1 MTQYRQ
7 TGVQYRASGV
17 AYGAPIVVT
26 PATIAATA
34 TVLDEVSVQYR
45 ESGLAYR
52 NNYTYSQPD
61 TGIVE
66 IVATVTTVTATVA
79 FSAAAS
85 IEANISVDPRIVT
98 STALGAGVTAN
109 YVDIAEVDMS
119 AVAALP
125 TPTLRTDQILSVSTI
140 AGVGAISGTAVVDLE
155 PATIAATATVPAVSV
170 SAHATPGDI
179 AVTSA
184 VGTDRMYTFYPG
196 STNKTPTIGL
206 RNQPTPAAYALMRHY
221 SPRPKADNLFIINNS
236 SVQNF
241 MPADASTVT
250 RTLYGAHLPPTDLTA
265 TEISLLK
272 ASGFPIDVG
281 TSGI

>member
-17 AYGAPIVVT
+17 AYGSPTTIT

-52 NNYTYSQPD
+52 NNYMYSQPD

-66 IVATVTTVTATVA
+66 IVATVATVTAT
-79 FSAAAS
+79 
-85 IEANISVDPRIVT
+85 
-98 STALGAGVTAN
+98 TALSATAGIEVDISPAPTIAVVTTIGAGVTAN

-140 AGVGAISGTAVVDLE
+140 AGVGTISGTAVVDLL

-179 AVTSA
+179 AVISA
-184 VGTDRMYTFYPG
+184 VGTDQMYTFYPG
-196 STNKTPTIGL
+196 STNKTPAIGL

-265 TEISLLK
+265 TEISLLE

>member
-1 MTQYRQ
+1 VTQYRQ

-52 NNYTYSQPD
+52 NNYAYSQPD

-66 IVATVTTVTATVA
+66 VVATVTTVTATVA

-85 IEANISVDPRIVT
+85 IEANISV
-98 STALGAGVTAN
+98 STIAGVAALPGAGVTAN

-125 TPTLRTDQILSVSTI
+125 TPTLRADQVLSVSTI
-140 AGVGAISGTAVVDLE
+140 AGVGTISGTAVVDLLVS
-155 PATIAATATVPAVSV
+155 TIAATATVPAVSV

-184 VGTDRMYTFYPG
+184 VGTDQMYTFYPG

-281 TSGI
+281 ISGI

>member
-7 TGVQYRASGV
+7 TGVQYSESGV
-17 AYGAPIVVT
+17 AYGAPLVVT

-52 NNYTYSQPD
+52 NNYTYSQSD

-85 IEANISVDPRIVT
+85 IEANISV
-98 STALGAGVTAN
+98 STIAGVAALPGAGVTAN

-125 TPTLRTDQILSVSTI
+125 TPTLRADQVISVSTI
-140 AGVGAISGTAVVDLE
+140 AATTAISGTAVVDLL

-170 SAHATPGDI
+170 SAHVTPGDI

-184 VGTDRMYTFYPG
+184 VGTDQMYTFYPG
-196 STNKTPTIGL
+196 PTNKTPAVGL

-221 SPRPKADNLFIINNS
+221 AARPKADNLFIINNS

-281 TSGI
+281 ISGT

>member
-17 AYGAPIVVT
+17 AYGAPATVT

-34 TVLDEVSVQYR
+34 TVLDEVNVQYR
-45 ESGLAYR
+45 EPGLAYR
-52 NNYTYSQPD
+52 NNYTYSQSD

-66 IVATVTTVTATVA
+66 VVATVTTVTATVA

-85 IEANISVDPRIVT
+85 IEANISV
-98 STALGAGVTAN
+98 STIAGVAALPGAGVTAN

-125 TPTLRTDQILSVSTI
+125 TPTLRADRVLSVSTI
-140 AGVGAISGTAVVDLE
+140 AGVGTISGTAVVDLL
-155 PATIAATATVPAVSV
+155 PATIAATATVPAVTI

-184 VGTDRMYTFYPG
+184 VGTDQMYAFYPG

-221 SPRPKADNLFIINNS
+221 APRPKADNLFIINNS

-241 MPADASTVT
+241 APADVSTVT

-281 TSGI
+281 ISGI

>member
-1 MTQYRQ
+1 VTQYRQ
-7 TGVQYRASGV
+7 TGVQYSESGV
-17 AYGAPIVVT
+17 AYGAPLVVT

-34 TVLDEVSVQYR
+34 TVLDEVNVQYR
-45 ESGLAYR
+45 EPGLAYR

-66 IVATVTTVTATVA
+66 IVATVATVTAT
-79 FSAAAS
+79 
-85 IEANISVDPRIVT
+85 
-98 STALGAGVTAN
+98 TALSATAGIEVDISASTIAVVTTIGAGVTAN

-125 TPTLRTDQILSVSTI
+125 TPTLRADQVLSVSTI
-140 AGVGAISGTAVVDLE
+140 AGVGTISGTAVVDLL

-170 SAHATPGDI
+170 SAHVTPGDI
-179 AVTSA
+179 AVISA
-184 VGTDRMYTFYPG
+184 VGTDQMYTFYPG

-221 SPRPKADNLFIINNS
+221 APRPKADNLFIINNS

-281 TSGI
+281 ISGI

>member
-7 TGVQYRASGV
+7 TGVQYSESGV
-17 AYGAPIVVT
+17 AYGAPLVVT

-34 TVLDEVSVQYR
+34 TVLDEVNVQYR
-45 ESGLAYR
+45 EPGLAYR

-66 IVATVTTVTATVA
+66 IVATVATVTAT
-79 FSAAAS
+79 
-85 IEANISVDPRIVT
+85 
-98 STALGAGVTAN
+98 TALSATAGIEVDISASTIAVVTTIGAGVTAN

-125 TPTLRTDQILSVSTI
+125 TPTLRADQVLSVSTI
-140 AGVGAISGTAVVDLE
+140 AGVGTISGAAVVDLL

-170 SAHATPGDI
+170 SAHVTPGDI
-179 AVTSA
+179 AVISA
-184 VGTDRMYTFYPG
+184 VGTDQMYTFYPG

>member
-1 MTQYRQ
+1 VTQYRQ

-52 NNYTYSQPD
+52 NNYAYSQPD

-66 IVATVTTVTATVA
+66 IVATVTTVTATTA
-79 FSAAAS
+79 LSATGGV
-85 IEANISVDPRIVT
+85 EADISV
-98 STALGAGVTAN
+98 STIAGVAALPGAGVTAN

-125 TPTLRTDQILSVSTI
+125 TPTLRADRVLSVSTI
-140 AGVGAISGTAVVDLE
+140 AGVGTISGTAVVDLLVS
-155 PATIAATATVPAVSV
+155 TIAATATVPAVSV

-184 VGTDRMYTFYPG
+184 VGTDQMYTFYPG
-196 STNKTPTIGL
+196 PTNKTPTIGL

-221 SPRPKADNLFIINNS
+221 APRPKADNLFIINNS

-241 MPADASTVT
+241 APADVSTVT

-281 TSGI
+281 ISGI

>member
-1 MTQYRQ
+1 VTQYRQ

-17 AYGAPIVVT
+17 AYGAPTVVT

-34 TVLDEVSVQYR
+34 TVLDEVNVQYR
-45 ESGLAYR
+45 EPGLAYR
-52 NNYTYSQPD
+52 NNYTYSQSD

-66 IVATVTTVTATVA
+66 VVATVTTVTATVA

-85 IEANISVDPRIVT
+85 IEANISV
-98 STALGAGVTAN
+98 STIAGVAALPGAGVTAN

-125 TPTLRTDQILSVSTI
+125 TPTLRADRVLSVSTI
-140 AGVGAISGTAVVDLE
+140 AGVGTISGTAVVDLL
-155 PATIAATATVPAVSV
+155 PATIAATATVPAVTI

-184 VGTDRMYTFYPG
+184 VGTDQMYTFYPG
-196 STNKTPTIGL
+196 PTNKTPTIGL

-281 TSGI
+281 ISGI

>member
-66 IVATVTTVTATVA
+66 IVATVTTVTAT
-79 FSAAAS
+79 
-85 IEANISVDPRIVT
+85 
-98 STALGAGVTAN
+98 TALSATAGIEVDISPAPTIAVVTTIGAGVTAN
-109 YVDIAEVDMS
+109 YIDIAEVDMS

-125 TPTLRTDQILSVSTI
+125 APTLRTDQILSVSTI
-140 AGVGAISGTAVVDLE
+140 AGVGTISGTAVVDLL

-179 AVTSA
+179 AVISA
-184 VGTDRMYTFYPG
+184 VGTDQMYTFYPG
-196 STNKTPTIGL
+196 STNKTPAIGL

-265 TEISLLK
+265 TEISLLE

>member
-66 IVATVTTVTATVA
+66 IVATVTTVTAT
-79 FSAAAS
+79 
-85 IEANISVDPRIVT
+85 
-98 STALGAGVTAN
+98 TALSATAGIEVDISPAPTIAVVTTIGAGVTAN
-109 YVDIAEVDMS
+109 YIDIAEVDMS

-125 TPTLRTDQILSVSTI
+125 APTLRTDQILSVSTI
-140 AGVGAISGTAVVDLE
+140 AATTTISGTAVVDLL

-179 AVTSA
+179 AVISA
-184 VGTDRMYTFYPG
+184 VGTDQMYTFYPG
-196 STNKTPTIGL
+196 STNKTPAIGL

>member
-17 AYGAPIVVT
+17 AYGAPLVVT

-52 NNYTYSQPD
+52 NNYAYSQPD

-66 IVATVTTVTATVA
+66 IIATVDTVTATVA
-79 FSAAAS
+79 FSGAAS

-98 STALGAGVTAN
+98 SAALGAGVTAN
-109 YVDIAEVDMS
+109 YVDVEEVDLS

-125 TPTLRTDQILSVSTI
+125 TPTLRTDQILTVSTI
-140 AGVGAISGTAVVDLE
+140 AATTTISGTAVVDLL
-155 PATIAATATVPAVSV
+155 PDTIAATGTVPSVSV
-170 SAHATPGDI
+170 SAHVTPSNI
-179 AVTSA
+179 AITSVVA
-184 VGTDRMYTFYPG
+184 AEQMYTFYPG
-196 STNKTPTIGL
+196 SENTLPPVLELNK
-206 RNQPTPAAYALMRHY
+206 PTPAAYALMQHY
-221 SPRPKADNLFIINNS
+221 KPRLKAENLFIINNS

-241 MPADASTVT
+241 FPVDASTVT
-250 RTLYGAHLPPTDLTA
+250 RTLYGGHLPPTDLTA
-265 TEISLLK
+265 TEISLLE
-272 ASGFPIDVG
+272 ASGYPIDVG
-281 TSGI
+281 AGV

>member
-1 MTQYRQ
+1 VTQYRQ

-17 AYGAPIVVT
+17 AYGSPTTIT

-52 NNYTYSQPD
+52 NNYAYSQPD

-66 IVATVTTVTATVA
+66 IVATVTTVTATTA
-79 FSAAAS
+79 LSATGGV
-85 IEANISVDPRIVT
+85 EADISV
-98 STALGAGVTAN
+98 STIAGVAALPGAGVTAN

-125 TPTLRTDQILSVSTI
+125 TPTLRADRVLSVSTI
-140 AGVGAISGTAVVDLE
+140 AGVGTISGTAVVDLLVS
-155 PATIAATATVPAVSV
+155 TIAATATVPAVTI

-184 VGTDRMYTFYPG
+184 VGTDQMYTFYPG

-221 SPRPKADNLFIINNS
+221 APRPKADNLFIINNS

-241 MPADASTVT
+241 MPADVSTVT

-281 TSGI
+281 ISGI

>member
-1 MTQYRQ
+1 M
-7 TGVQYRASGV
+7 

-140 AGVGAISGTAVVDLE
+140 AATTTISGTAVVDLL

-179 AVTSA
+179 AVISA
-184 VGTDRMYTFYPG
+184 VGTDQMYTFYPG
-196 STNKTPTIGL
+196 PTNKTPAIGL

>member
-1 MTQYRQ
+1 VTQYRQ

-17 AYGAPIVVT
+17 AYGAPTVVT

-34 TVLDEVSVQYR
+34 TVLDEVNVQYR
-45 ESGLAYR
+45 EPGLAYR
-52 NNYTYSQPD
+52 NNYTYSQSD

-66 IVATVTTVTATVA
+66 VVATVTTVTATVA

-85 IEANISVDPRIVT
+85 IEANISV
-98 STALGAGVTAN
+98 STIAGVAALPGAGVTAN

-125 TPTLRTDQILSVSTI
+125 TPTLRADRVISVSTI
-140 AGVGAISGTAVVDLE
+140 AATTAISGTAVVDLL
-155 PATIAATATVPAVSV
+155 PATVAVTATVPAVTI

-184 VGTDRMYTFYPG
+184 VGTDQMYTFYPG
-196 STNKTPTIGL
+196 PTNKTPTIGL

-281 TSGI
+281 ISGI

>member
-7 TGVQYRASGV
+7 TGVQYSESGV
-17 AYGAPIVVT
+17 AYGAPLVVT

-34 TVLDEVSVQYR
+34 TVLDEVNVQYR
-45 ESGLAYR
+45 EPGLAYR

-66 IVATVTTVTATVA
+66 IVATVATVTAT
-79 FSAAAS
+79 
-85 IEANISVDPRIVT
+85 
-98 STALGAGVTAN
+98 TALSATAGIEVDISASTIAVVTTIGAGVTAN

-125 TPTLRTDQILSVSTI
+125 TPTLRADQVLSVSTI
-140 AGVGAISGTAVVDLE
+140 AGVGTISGTAVVDLL

-170 SAHATPGDI
+170 SAHVTPGDI

-184 VGTDRMYTFYPG
+184 VGTDQMYTFYPG

-281 TSGI
+281 ISGS

>member
-17 AYGAPIVVT
+17 AYGSPTTIT

-66 IVATVTTVTATVA
+66 IVATVATVTAT
-79 FSAAAS
+79 
-85 IEANISVDPRIVT
+85 
-98 STALGAGVTAN
+98 TALSATAGIEVDISPAPTIAVVTTIGAGVTAN

-140 AGVGAISGTAVVDLE
+140 AGVGTISGTAVVDLL

-179 AVTSA
+179 AVISA
-184 VGTDRMYTFYPG
+184 VGTDQMYTFYPG
-196 STNKTPTIGL
+196 STNKTPAIGL

-265 TEISLLK
+265 TEISLLE

>member
-34 TVLDEVSVQYR
+34 TVLDEVNVQYR
-45 ESGLAYR
+45 EPGLAYR

-66 IVATVTTVTATVA
+66 IVATVTTVTAT
-79 FSAAAS
+79 
-85 IEANISVDPRIVT
+85 
-98 STALGAGVTAN
+98 TALSATAGIEVDISPAPTIAVVTTIGAGVTAN
-109 YVDIAEVDMS
+109 YIDIAEVDMS

-125 TPTLRTDQILSVSTI
+125 APTLRTDQILSVSTI
-140 AGVGAISGTAVVDLE
+140 AATTTISGTAVVDLL

-179 AVTSA
+179 AVISA
-184 VGTDRMYTFYPG
+184 VGTDQMYTFYPG
-196 STNKTPTIGL
+196 STNKTPAIGL

-265 TEISLLK
+265 TEISLLE

>member
-52 NNYTYSQPD
+52 NTYTYSQPD

-66 IVATVTTVTATVA
+66 IVATVTTVTAT
-79 FSAAAS
+79 
-85 IEANISVDPRIVT
+85 
-98 STALGAGVTAN
+98 TALSATAGIEVDISPAPTIAVVTTIGAGVTAN
-109 YVDIAEVDMS
+109 YIDIAEVDMS

-125 TPTLRTDQILSVSTI
+125 APTLRTDQILSVSTI
-140 AGVGAISGTAVVDLE
+140 AATTTISGTAVVDLL

-179 AVTSA
+179 AVISA
-184 VGTDRMYTFYPG
+184 VGTDQMYTFYPG
-196 STNKTPTIGL
+196 STNKTPAIGL

-265 TEISLLK
+265 TEISLLE

>member
-7 TGVQYRASGV
+7 TGVQYSESGV

-52 NNYTYSQPD
+52 NNYAYSQPD

-66 IVATVTTVTATVA
+66 IVATVATVTAT
-79 FSAAAS
+79 
-85 IEANISVDPRIVT
+85 
-98 STALGAGVTAN
+98 TALSATGGVEVDISASTIAGVAALPSPGVTAN
-109 YVDIAEVDMS
+109 YIDIEEVDLS
-119 AVAALP
+119 GVAALP
-125 TPTLRTDQILSVSTI
+125 TPTLRADQILTVSTI
-140 AGVGAISGTAVVDLE
+140 AVTTTISGTAVVDLL

-170 SAHATPGDI
+170 SAHVTPSDI
-179 AVTSA
+179 AVISA
-184 VGTDRMYTFYPG
+184 VGTDQMYTFYPG
-196 STNKTPTIGL
+196 STNKTPAVGL

-281 TSGI
+281 TSGT

>member
-17 AYGAPIVVT
+17 AYGAPTVVT

-34 TVLDEVSVQYR
+34 TVLDEVNVQYR
-45 ESGLAYR
+45 EPGLAYR
-52 NNYTYSQPD
+52 NNYTYSQSD

-66 IVATVTTVTATVA
+66 VVATVTTVTATVA

-85 IEANISVDPRIVT
+85 IEANISV
-98 STALGAGVTAN
+98 STIAGVAALPGAGVTAN

-125 TPTLRTDQILSVSTI
+125 TPTLRADRVLSVSTI
-140 AGVGAISGTAVVDLE
+140 AGVGTISGTAVVDLL
-155 PATIAATATVPAVSV
+155 PATIAATATVPAVTI

-184 VGTDRMYTFYPG
+184 VGTDQMYTFYPG

-241 MPADASTVT
+241 APADVSTVT

>member
-17 AYGAPIVVT
+17 AYGSPTTIT

-66 IVATVTTVTATVA
+66 IVATVTTVTATTVLSATGGVEADISASTIAGVA
-79 FSAAAS
+79 
-85 IEANISVDPRIVT
+85 
-98 STALGAGVTAN
+98 ALPGAGVTAN

-125 TPTLRTDQILSVSTI
+125 TPTLRADQVLSVSTI
-140 AGVGAISGTAVVDLE
+140 AGVGTISGTAVVDLLV
-155 PATIAATATVPAVSV
+155 PTIAATATVPAVTI

-184 VGTDRMYTFYPG
+184 VGTDQMYTFYPG

-221 SPRPKADNLFIINNS
+221 APRPKADNLFIINNS

>member
-7 TGVQYRASGV
+7 TGVEYSESGV
-17 AYGAPIVVT
+17 AYGAPLFIT

-45 ESGLAYR
+45 EPGLAYR

-66 IVATVTTVTATVA
+66 IVATVNTVTATTVL
-79 FSAAAS
+79 SATAG
-85 IEANISVDPRIVT
+85 IEVDISPAPTIAVVT
-98 STALGAGVTAN
+98 TIGAGVTAN

-125 TPTLRTDQILSVSTI
+125 TPTLRTDQILTVSTI
-140 AGVGAISGTAVVDLE
+140 AGVGTISGFAVVDLR
-155 PATIAATATVPAVSV
+155 PATVATTGSMLTVSISV
-170 SAHATPGDI
+170 DVAPSSSING
-179 AVTSA
+179 
-184 VGTDRMYTFYPG
+184 VGTFGSQQMYTFYPG
-196 STNKTPTIGL
+196 SENTLSPIGELNK
-206 RNQPTPAAYALMRHY
+206 PTPAAYALMRHY
-221 SPRPKADNLFIINNS
+221 KPRLKAENLFIINNS

-241 MPADASTVT
+241 FPVDASTIT

-272 ASGFPIDVG
+272 ASGYPIDVG
-281 TSGI
+281 AGV

>member
-17 AYGAPIVVT
+17 AYGSPTTVT

-34 TVLDEVSVQYR
+34 TVLDEVNVQYR
-45 ESGLAYR
+45 EPGLAYR
-52 NNYTYSQPD
+52 NNYTYSQSD

-66 IVATVTTVTATVA
+66 VVATVTTVTATVA

-85 IEANISVDPRIVT
+85 IEANISV
-98 STALGAGVTAN
+98 STIAGVAALPGAGVTAN

-125 TPTLRTDQILSVSTI
+125 TPTLRADRVLSVSTI
-140 AGVGAISGTAVVDLE
+140 AGVGTISGTAVVDLL
-155 PATIAATATVPAVSV
+155 PATIAATATVPAVTI

-184 VGTDRMYTFYPG
+184 VGTDQMYTFYPG

-221 SPRPKADNLFIINNS
+221 APRPKADNLFIINNS

-281 TSGI
+281 ISGI

>member
-1 MTQYRQ
+1 
-7 TGVQYRASGV
+7 V
-17 AYGAPIVVT
+17 AYGAPTVVT

-34 TVLDEVSVQYR
+34 TVLDEVNVQYR
-45 ESGLAYR
+45 EPGLAYR
-52 NNYTYSQPD
+52 NNYTYSQSD

-66 IVATVTTVTATVA
+66 VVATVTTVTATVA

-85 IEANISVDPRIVT
+85 IEANISV
-98 STALGAGVTAN
+98 STIAGVAALPGAGVTAN

-125 TPTLRTDQILSVSTI
+125 TPTLRADRVISVSTI
-140 AGVGAISGTAVVDLE
+140 AATTAISGTAVVDLL
-155 PATIAATATVPAVSV
+155 PATVAVTATVPAVTI

-184 VGTDRMYTFYPG
+184 VGTDQMYTFYPG
-196 STNKTPTIGL
+196 PTNKTPTIGL

-281 TSGI
+281 ISGI

>member
-17 AYGAPIVVT
+17 AYGAPTVVT

-34 TVLDEVSVQYR
+34 TVLDEVNVQYR
-45 ESGLAYR
+45 EPGLAYR
-52 NNYTYSQPD
+52 NNYTYSQSD

-66 IVATVTTVTATVA
+66 VVATVTTVTATVA

-85 IEANISVDPRIVT
+85 IEANISV
-98 STALGAGVTAN
+98 STIAGVAALPGAGVTAN

-125 TPTLRTDQILSVSTI
+125 TPTLRADRVLSVSTI
-140 AGVGAISGTAVVDLE
+140 AATTAISGTAVVDLL
-155 PATIAATATVPAVSV
+155 PATVAATATVPAVTI

-184 VGTDRMYTFYPG
+184 VGTDQMYTFYPG

-221 SPRPKADNLFIINNS
+221 APRPKADNLFIINNS

-281 TSGI
+281 ISGI

>member
-1 MTQYRQ
+1 
-7 TGVQYRASGV
+7 
-17 AYGAPIVVT
+17 
-26 PATIAATA
+26 
-34 TVLDEVSVQYR
+34 
-45 ESGLAYR
+45 
-52 NNYTYSQPD
+52 
-61 TGIVE
+61 
-66 IVATVTTVTATVA
+66 
-79 FSAAAS
+79 
-85 IEANISVDPRIVT
+85 
-98 STALGAGVTAN
+98 
-109 YVDIAEVDMS
+109 MS

-125 TPTLRTDQILSVSTI
+125 APTLRTDQILSVSTI
-140 AGVGAISGTAVVDLE
+140 AATTTISCTAVVDLL

-179 AVTSA
+179 AVISA
-184 VGTDRMYTFYPG
+184 VGTDQMYTFYPG
-196 STNKTPTIGL
+196 STNKTPAIGL

>member
-17 AYGAPIVVT
+17 AYGSPTTVT

-34 TVLDEVSVQYR
+34 TVLDEVNVQYR
-45 ESGLAYR
+45 EPGLAYR
-52 NNYTYSQPD
+52 NNYTYSQSD

-66 IVATVTTVTATVA
+66 VVATVTTVTATVA

-85 IEANISVDPRIVT
+85 IEANISV
-98 STALGAGVTAN
+98 STIAGVAALPGAGVTAN

-125 TPTLRTDQILSVSTI
+125 TPTLRADQVISVSTI
-140 AGVGAISGTAVVDLE
+140 AATTAISGTAVVDLL
-155 PATIAATATVPAVSV
+155 PATVAATATVPAVTI

-184 VGTDRMYTFYPG
+184 VGTDQMYTFYPG

-221 SPRPKADNLFIINNS
+221 APRPKADNLFIINNS

-281 TSGI
+281 ISGI

>member
-17 AYGAPIVVT
+17 AYGAPTVVT

-34 TVLDEVSVQYR
+34 TVLDEVNVQYR
-45 ESGLAYR
+45 EPGLAYR
-52 NNYTYSQPD
+52 NNYTYSQSD

-66 IVATVTTVTATVA
+66 VVATVTTVTATVA

-85 IEANISVDPRIVT
+85 IEANISV
-98 STALGAGVTAN
+98 STIAGVAALPGAGVTAN

-125 TPTLRTDQILSVSTI
+125 TPTLRADRVISVSTI
-140 AGVGAISGTAVVDLE
+140 AATTAISGTAVVDLL
-155 PATIAATATVPAVSV
+155 PATVAVTATVPAVTI

-184 VGTDRMYTFYPG
+184 VGTDQMYTFYPG
-196 STNKTPTIGL
+196 PTNKTPTIGL

-281 TSGI
+281 ISGI

>member
-7 TGVQYRASGV
+7 TGVQYSESGV
-17 AYGAPIVVT
+17 AYGAPLVVT

-34 TVLDEVSVQYR
+34 TVLDEVNVQYR
-45 ESGLAYR
+45 EPGLAYR

-66 IVATVTTVTATVA
+66 IVATVATVTAT
-79 FSAAAS
+79 
-85 IEANISVDPRIVT
+85 
-98 STALGAGVTAN
+98 TALSATAGIEVDISASTIAVVTTIGAGVTAN

-125 TPTLRTDQILSVSTI
+125 TPTLRADQVLSVSTI
-140 AGVGAISGTAVVDLE
+140 AGVGTISGTAVVDLL

-170 SAHATPGDI
+170 SAHVTPGDI
-179 AVTSA
+179 AVISA
-184 VGTDRMYTFYPG
+184 VGTDQMYTFYPG

-281 TSGI
+281 ISGS

>member
-1 MTQYRQ
+1 VTQYRQ
-7 TGVQYRASGV
+7 TGVQYSESGV
-17 AYGAPIVVT
+17 AYGAALVVT

-34 TVLDEVSVQYR
+34 TVLDEVNVQYR
-45 ESGLAYR
+45 EPGLAYR

-66 IVATVTTVTATVA
+66 IVATVATVTAT
-79 FSAAAS
+79 
-85 IEANISVDPRIVT
+85 
-98 STALGAGVTAN
+98 TALSATAGIEVDISASTIAVVTTIGAGVTAN

-125 TPTLRTDQILSVSTI
+125 TPTLRADQVLSVSTI
-140 AGVGAISGTAVVDLE
+140 AGVGTISGTAVVDLL

-170 SAHATPGDI
+170 SAHVTPGDI
-179 AVTSA
+179 AVISA
-184 VGTDRMYTFYPG
+184 VGTDQMYTFYPG

-281 TSGI
+281 ISGI

>member
-17 AYGAPIVVT
+17 AYGSPTTVT

-34 TVLDEVSVQYR
+34 TVLDEVNVQYR
-45 ESGLAYR
+45 EPGLAYR
-52 NNYTYSQPD
+52 NNYTYSQSD

-66 IVATVTTVTATVA
+66 VVATVTTVTATVA

-85 IEANISVDPRIVT
+85 IEANISV
-98 STALGAGVTAN
+98 STIAGVAALPGAGVTAN

-125 TPTLRTDQILSVSTI
+125 TPTLQTDGTINVSTI
-140 AGVGAISGTAVVDLE
+140 AGVGTISGTAVVDLLV
-155 PATIAATATVPAVSV
+155 PTIAATATVPAVTI

-184 VGTDRMYTFYPG
+184 VGTDQMYTFYPG

-281 TSGI
+281 ISGI

>member
-17 AYGAPIVVT
+17 AYGSPTTIT

-34 TVLDEVSVQYR
+34 TVLDEVNVQYR
-45 ESGLAYR
+45 EPGLAYR
-52 NNYTYSQPD
+52 NNYTYSQSD

-66 IVATVTTVTATVA
+66 VVATVTTVTATVA

-85 IEANISVDPRIVT
+85 IEANISV
-98 STALGAGVTAN
+98 STIAGVAALPGAGVTAN

-125 TPTLRTDQILSVSTI
+125 TPTLRADRVLSVSTI
-140 AGVGAISGTAVVDLE
+140 AGVGTISGTAVVDLL
-155 PATIAATATVPAVSV
+155 PATIAATATVPAVTI

-184 VGTDRMYTFYPG
+184 VGTDQMYTFYPG
-196 STNKTPTIGL
+196 PTNKTPTIGL

-281 TSGI
+281 ISGI

>member
-140 AGVGAISGTAVVDLE
+140 AATTTISGTAVVDLL

-179 AVTSA
+179 AVISA
-184 VGTDRMYTFYPG
+184 VGTDQMYTFYPG
-196 STNKTPTIGL
+196 PTNKTPAIGL

>member
-17 AYGAPIVVT
+17 AYGAPTVVT

-34 TVLDEVSVQYR
+34 TVLDEVNVQYR
-45 ESGLAYR
+45 EPGLAYR
-52 NNYTYSQPD
+52 NNYTYSQSD

-66 IVATVTTVTATVA
+66 VVATVTTVTATVA

-85 IEANISVDPRIVT
+85 IEANISV
-98 STALGAGVTAN
+98 STIAGVAALPGAGVTAN

-125 TPTLRTDQILSVSTI
+125 TPTLRTDQILTVSTI
-140 AGVGAISGTAVVDLE
+140 AGVGTISGTAVVDLL
-155 PATIAATATVPAVSV
+155 PATIAATATVPAVTI

-184 VGTDRMYTFYPG
+184 VGTDQMYTFYPG
-196 STNKTPTIGL
+196 PTNKTPTIGL

-221 SPRPKADNLFIINNS
+221 APRPKADNLFIINNS

-281 TSGI
+281 ISGI

>member
-7 TGVQYRASGV
+7 TGVQYSESGV
-17 AYGAPIVVT
+17 AYGAALVVT

-34 TVLDEVSVQYR
+34 TVLDEVNVQYR
-45 ESGLAYR
+45 EPGLAYR

-66 IVATVTTVTATVA
+66 IVATVATVTAT
-79 FSAAAS
+79 
-85 IEANISVDPRIVT
+85 
-98 STALGAGVTAN
+98 TALSATAGIEVDISASTIAVVTTIGAGVTAN

-125 TPTLRTDQILSVSTI
+125 TPTLRADQVLSVSTI
-140 AGVGAISGTAVVDLE
+140 AGVGTISGTAVVDLL

-170 SAHATPGDI
+170 SAHVTPGDI
-179 AVTSA
+179 AVISA
-184 VGTDRMYTFYPG
+184 VGTDQMYTFYPG

-281 TSGI
+281 ISGI